1 MHAGGIHHAELILLL
16 LLFLVGAL
24 TTLSRRFHTPYP
36 IVLVVGGLLLSFL
49 PNLPRISLNP
59 DIVFLV
65 LLPPLLFAAAFNTSW
80 HDLRYNL
87 VSVLLLAFGLVS
99 FTVLGVALA
108 SNYLLPGFDWRL
120 GLALGA
126 VICSTDAIAATS
138 IAARVGLP
146 RRIVDVLEGESLV
159 NDASSLLA
167 LEFAAGMV
175 VSGTRPGLSD
185 GIERLLVLVGGGLLI
200 GLLAAWLI
208 HRLQLRLTDP
218 PIEITLSL
226 MAPYIS
232 YLSAEAIHASGPL
245 ATVVCGLYLGRKS
258 SEVFTTEARLE
269 NSAVWNTLDFLL
281 NGIVFILIGLQ
292 LPFILSGI
300 RTISH
305 RVLLLDAAILCF
317 VVIALR
323 ILWMYP
329 AAQLAYFIRTR
340 LLKQRT
346 QPPNPRAVFILGWT
360 GMRGVLALAAAISLP
375 RTLDDGSP
383 FPQREVIIF
392 LTFSVIL
399 VTLVLQGLT
408 LPSLIRK
415 LGLCETDSLQLVE
428 RDARRRMLRAALDYL
443 ESIQTDEDK
452 PDEPV
457 WLDVMHHYKEQY
469 AQVNEQPADI
479 QKPTPSQWAEAR
491 ELNNR
496 VRNEERAAL
505 QALRLEDG
513 ISDHV
518 LRKLEREL
526 DLLDTRFV
534 SGG

>member
-1 MHAGGIHHAELILLL
+1 MHAGGIHHAEIILLL

-36 IVLVVGGLLLSFL
+36 IVLVIGGLLLSFL

-59 DIVFLV
+59 DVVFLV
-65 LLPPLLFAAAFNTSW
+65 LLPPLLFAAAYNTSW
-80 HDLRYNL
+80 HDFRFHL
-87 VSVLLLAFGLVS
+87 VSVLLLAFGLVG
-99 FTVLGVALA
+99 FTVLGVSLA

-120 GLALGA
+120 GLTLGA
-126 VICSTDAIAATS
+126 VVCSTDAIAATS

-146 RRIVDVLEGESLV
+146 RSIVDILEGESLV

-167 LEFAAGMV
+167 LEFAASLV
-175 VSGTRPGLSD
+175 VSGQRPGFGTGSL
-185 GIERLLVLVGGGLLI
+185 RLLLLVGGGLAI
-200 GLLAAWLI
+200 GLLSAWLI

-226 MAPYIS
+226 MAPYVS
-232 YLSAEAIHASGPL
+232 YLLAEGIHVSGPL
-245 ATVVCGLYLGRKS
+245 ATVACGLYLGRKS

-269 NSAVWNTLDFLL
+269 NTAVWNTLDFLL
-281 NGIVFILIGLQ
+281 NGVVFILIGLQ

-300 RTISH
+300 RTMSH
-305 RVLLLDAAILCF
+305 RELLFDAAIF
-317 VVIALR
+317 SVVVIALR
-323 ILWMYP
+323 LMWMYP
-329 AAQLAYFIRTR
+329 GAQLAYFIRTR
-340 LLKQRT
+340 LLKQHYDR
-346 QPPNPRAVFILGWT
+346 PNPRSTFILGWT

-415 LGLCETDSLQLVE
+415 LGLCEADPLKMAE
-428 RDARRRMLRAALDYL
+428 REARRRMLRAALDYL
-443 ESIQTDEDK
+443 ESLQSEENA
-452 PDEPV
+452 PDEAV
-457 WLDVMHHYKEQY
+457 WLDVMHHYKQRY
-469 AQVNEQPADI
+469 ALVDEPPADVE
-479 QKPTPSQWAEAR
+479 KPTPSQWVEVR
-491 ELNNR
+491 DLNGQ
-496 VRNEERAAL
+496 VRAAERE
-505 QALRLEDG
+505 ALVKLRDEDR

-526 DLLDTRFV
+526 DLLDLRFAPR
-534 SGG
+534 G

>member
-1 MHAGGIHHAELILLL
+1 MHAGGIHHAELILLT
-16 LLFLVGAL
+16 LLFLVGVL

-36 IVLVVGGLLLSFL
+36 IVLVVGGLLLSFI

-65 LLPPLLFAAAFNTSW
+65 LLPPLLFAAAYNTSW
-80 HDLRYNL
+80 HDFRFHL
-87 VSVLLLAFGLVS
+87 VSVLLLAFGLVG

-146 RRIVDVLEGESLV
+146 RAIVDILEGESLV

-167 LEFAAGMV
+167 LEFAASLV
-175 VSGTRPGLSD
+175 VSGQRPGLGD
-185 GIERLLVLVGGGLLI
+185 GVLRLLLLIGGGLVI
-200 GLLAAWLI
+200 GLGAAWLI
-208 HRLQLRLTDP
+208 HRLQLRITDP

-226 MAPYIS
+226 MAPYVS
-232 YLSAEAIHASGPL
+232 YLLAEAVHASGPL
-245 ATVVCGLYLGRKS
+245 ATVACGLYLGRKS

-269 NSAVWNTLDFLL
+269 NTAVWNTLDFLL

-300 RTISH
+300 RTVSH
-305 RVLLLDAAILCF
+305 WHLLFDAGILSV

-323 ILWMYP
+323 VVWMYP
-329 AAQLAYFIRTR
+329 GAHLAYLIRTR
-340 LLKQRT
+340 LLKQHYD
-346 QPPNPRAVFILGWT
+346 PPNPRSVFILGWT

-392 LTFSVIL
+392 LTFSIIL

-415 LGLCETDSLQLVE
+415 LGLCEADPLAVAE
-428 RDARRRMLRAALDYL
+428 REARRRMLRAALDYL
-443 ESIQTDEDK
+443 ESMQARENA
-452 PDEPV
+452 PEEAV
-457 WLDVMHHYKEQY
+457 WLDVMHHYKERY
-469 AQVNEQPADI
+469 ALVDAPPADI
-479 QKPTPSQWAEAR
+479 EKPTPSQWAEVRDLNSQVR
-491 ELNNR
+491 EA
-496 VRNEERAAL
+496 EREAL
-505 QALRLEDG
+505 VKLRFEDH
-513 ISDHV
+513 ISDRV

-526 DLLDTRFV
+526 DLLDLRFV
-534 SGG
+534 SRK